1 MADGTYYGPGYRSA
15 GINNVGS
22 YQVSGRPYVTGALAM
37 SGGTEMKITFPSVTS
52 RIIIKAGT
60 QSGTY
65 APGIPPR
72 APLRVSF
79 ASTASA
85 GVLAGQ
91 HYITLSG
98 GTSMATAGE
107 YPTLDMRIKC
117 KEIYVSLPLQA
128 GAMLQQ
134 SGSFQLYAEMTGIG
148 AEAMFDLSGA
158 GIDES

>member
-37 SGGTEMKITFPSVTS
+37 SGGTEMKISFPSVTS

-60 QSGTY
+60 HSG
-65 APGIPPR
+65 AVASVPSR
-72 APLRVSF
+72 APIRVTF
-79 ASTASA
+79 ASTGTA

-98 GTSMATAGE
+98 GNSMAVAGE

-117 KEIYVSLPLQA
+117 KEIFVSVPAQAAPLNI
-128 GAMLQQ
+128 Q